1 MKRHFTTSVFSVFIA
16 ATMIVPLSACGTLV
30 KQEDQQ
36 QVQNTSTQ
44 EQTTQAGTAN
54 QQTTNESAVTGN
66 EAGTGTD
73 AADESPANQEAEPP
87 TPEVK
92 KEQISLYYTDDEMLD
107 LHEQKAEIE
116 YSDNKQK
123 LEAAFAAMKK
133 DSDKGEPSLWKHA
146 ELLSVKQDGTA
157 ITLDLHLPDD
167 ARLGAPGEMLAL
179 DSLEKTYFQF
189 KDVTSIDLLVDGE
202 AVDSLMGH
210 MDLDHPITKP

>member
-1 MKRHFTTSVFSVFIA
+1 MKRHYTTSLISVLIA
-16 ATMIVPLSACGTLV
+16 ATMIVPLSACGSRV

-36 QVQNTSTQ
+36 QVQNTSSQ
-44 EQTTQAGTAN
+44 EQTTQAGSAN
-54 QQTTNESAVTGN
+54 QQTSNESAVTSN
-66 EAGTGTD
+66 ETNTD
-73 AADESPANQEAEPP
+73 SSSVNQEAEPP
-87 TPEVK
+87 KPEVK

-107 LHEQKAEIE
+107 LHEQKTEIE
-116 YSDNKQK
+116 YSDSKQK

-179 DSLEKTYFQF
+179 DAIEKTYFQF
-189 KDVTSIDLLVDGE
+189 QDVTSIDLLVDGE
-202 AVDSLMGH
+202 SVDSLMGH
-210 MDLDHPITKP
+210 MDLDHPITKQ